1 MFDIVWASLVFL
13 HIPVCNKIMAIV
25 ARALRWLMGAVDAVV
40 VVAAYMFTSVVPQNL
55 TP

>member
-1 MFDIVWASLVFL
+1 MTIL
-13 HIPVCNKIMAIV
+13 
-25 ARALRWLMGAVDAVV
+25 ARALLGWLMGAVGAVV

>member
-1 MFDIVWASLVFL
+1 
-13 HIPVCNKIMAIV
+13 MAIL
-25 ARALRWLMGAVDAVV
+25 ARALLGWLMGAVVGAVV

>member
-1 MFDIVWASLVFL
+1 
-13 HIPVCNKIMAIV
+13 MAIV
-25 ARALRWLMGAVDAVV
+25 ASALRWLMGAVDAVV